1 MRWGLYKSE
10 WGFDIRDKVGRR
22 ELGRRSGAVSY
33 VVYVQAEGAYVTL
46 AAADMTPSTSQAQKR
61 KGPPE
66 FRHLPAERGKLNAYR
81 MLPMLIESQRR
92 S

>member
-22 ELGRRSGAVSY
+22 ELRKKKRSCV
-33 VVYVQAEGAYVTL
+33 VVYVQAAGRLCDTGRDFGNNWH
-46 AAADMTPSTSQAQKR
+46 AADMTPSTNQAQKR

-66 FRHLPAERGKLNAYR
+66 FCHLPAERGKNHGFLV
-81 MLPMLIESQRR
+81 
-92 S
+92 